1 MLRITDFNEY
11 SKIKRVFLGS
21 RIEKLKL
28 NNFLT
33 RINLKVMAEDDC
45 LCFLDDSML
54 GLWGEGVLITK
65 NFLVYN
71 VLGES
76 GYIPLFSISNI
87 EFVGSDVVINKCLVL
102 TFRKIP
108 LNVIFDVFRTIYSCL
123 KRNDVCFLDISNHV
137 SGSGIIKNCS
147 LEDEVVKFFFFVKAN
162 VNKEKIVELMG
173 GDSFSSKE
181 NIRDF
186 IAADENLS
194 RLSTALVEFSGLEG
208 DECKR
213 TIEFFYMAFRY
224 YSSFFYDE
232 LNYYKDDLARDEARE
247 LEKLRKEE
255 SVRSNAYVDEK
266 SKIKSQDFC
275 TFINTFA
282 IQGEPTSKFIDDFL
296 SVINGYSRKYRMN
309 EMDYWFTFLAHLDFY
324 FYTLANKEVL
334 QVSGLNQVFLAPFIF
349 LLEGNKDR
357 VQELSMLMND
367 EVINDSMVSIMFL
380 MANQRSGNKEGNF
393 NFLYEKLSLS
403 EKGISEEEFMRSLNV
418 VKEKTERF
426 VFETLRPDIERASG
440 INKLF

>member
-11 SKIKRVFLGS
+11 SKLKRVFLGS

-28 NNFLT
+28 NNFLN
-33 RINLKVMAEDDC
+33 RIDLKVMAEDDC

-54 GLWGEGVLITK
+54 GLWGEGILITK

-108 LNVIFDVFRTIYSCL
+108 LNVIFDIFRTIYSCL
-123 KRNDVCFLDISNHV
+123 KRNDVCFLDVSNHA
-137 SGSGIIKNCS
+137 SGSGIIRNCS
-147 LEDEVVKFFFFVKAN
+147 LEDEVVSFFFFVKAN

-186 IAADENLS
+186 IAVDENLS

-208 DECKR
+208 DECKK
-213 TIEFFYMAFRY
+213 TIDFFYMAFKY

-232 LNYYKDDLARDEARE
+232 LNYYKDDLARADARE

-255 SVRSNAYVDEK
+255 SARSNAYADEK

-275 TFINTFA
+275 TFVNTFA
-282 IQGEPTSKFIDDFL
+282 IKGEPSSKFIDDFL

-309 EMDYWFTFLAHLDFY
+309 EMEYWFTF
-324 FYTLANKEVL
+324 
-334 QVSGLNQVFLAPFIF
+334 
-349 LLEGNKDR
+349 
-357 VQELSMLMND
+357 
-367 EVINDSMVSIMFL
+367 
-380 MANQRSGNKEGNF
+380 
-393 NFLYEKLSLS
+393 
-403 EKGISEEEFMRSLNV
+403 
-418 VKEKTERF
+418 
-426 VFETLRPDIERASG
+426 
-440 INKLF
+440 